1 MPNHVESCFGLIV
14 SLCNSAE
21 AAACGRHESS
31 LALRFDM
38 VAAVFGVSSGS
49 FIGCRFGT
57 PAKIIGGLV
66 LIGIGIR
73 LLL

>member
-38 VAAVFGVSSGS
+38 VAAVPEQGSKVSL
-49 FIGCRFGT
+49 R
-57 PAKIIGGLV
+57 
-66 LIGIGIR
+66 R
-73 LLL
+73 LPGERLQTLSVYGNL